1 MTSDIQERIDAL
13 GRRLGRSVVL
23 NDPDIHL
30 VLASEHFGDEDPVR
44 IRAMLHRNAGSG
56 PIGYLLGH
64 GISRWTRAGHVPP
77 STEHEL
83 LARLVAPVRLHG
95 ELLGFIVV
103 IDRDQDLTAAEIDLV
118 EDLARE
124 AAGLIVAERHATDER
139 SQALER
145 HLLAWL
151 GPEAAGRAD
160 AVRELESRG
169 LLAAARH
176 LQVVVLE
183 AVESPGKAPDDDQ
196 VDLAL
201 RHALESAPRL
211 PRGATLH
218 AVADGRGV
226 LVLASPVALADEV
239 VAAHAEALL
248 GDVDSFAADRFGS
261 RVGIG
266 EPVADP
272 GDAWRS
278 RRQAELACRA
288 VPVLGGR
295 TARWGELG
303 PLSVLLRIPAE
314 ELDDTAVPAALDR
327 LLAVDPSGR
336 LLESLQAYLD
346 RGGSGAAAA
355 IDLHVHRT
363 TLYYRLDRIREA
375 TGLDLDDGRVRLEL
389 HLGLT
394 LRRLLAAR

>member
-1 MTSDIQERIDAL
+1 MVTSEIQAKIDAL

-64 GISRWTRAGHVPP
+64 DIARWTRAGHVPP
-77 STEHEL
+77 SAEHEL

-103 IDRDQDLTAAEIDLV
+103 IDPDQGLSTEEIDLV

-124 AAGLIVAERHATDER
+124 AAGLIVAERHAHDER
-139 SQALER
+139 SRALER
-145 HLLAWL
+145 HLHGWL
-151 GPEAAGRAD
+151 GAD
-160 AVRELESRG
+160 AGHRGEALVELESRG
-169 LLAAARH
+169 LLATARH

-183 AVESPGKAPDDDQ
+183 AVGGQSGREEGN

-211 PRGATLH
+211 PRGSSLH
-218 AVADGRGV
+218 AVADRRGV
-226 LVLASPVALADEV
+226 LVLASPVPIDPDVLAAQTTALLAD
-239 VAAHAEALL
+239 L
-248 GDVDSFAADRFGS
+248 DSFAAGRFGS
-261 RVGIG
+261 RVGVG
-266 EPVADP
+266 EAVTAPA
-272 GDAWRS
+272 DAWRS
-278 RRQAELACRA
+278 HRQAQLACRA

-295 TARWGELG
+295 VAQWADLG
-303 PLSVLLRIPAE
+303 PLSVLLRIPAD
-314 ELDDTAVPAALDR
+314 ELDATAVPPAIEQ
-327 LLAVDPSGR
+327 LLAADSSGR
-336 LLESLQAYLD
+336 LLRTLEVFLD
-346 RGGSGAAAA
+346 RGGSGATAAA
-355 IDLHVHRT
+355 DLHVHRT
-363 TLYYRLDRIREA
+363 TLYYRLDRIREV

-389 HLGLT
+389 HLGLM
-394 LRRLLAAR
+394 LHRLLTAS